1 MRRAPV
7 AIAGAIAALLAAV
20 LAAAP
25 GAQADQSAAIDPQ
38 RLMSA
43 SDIPRV
49 LGRFPAVS
57 TSSPVDPIIT
67 LCQDAN
73 YALFSVPAP
82 QRLTSVTT
90 NSSRGRLYRSIT
102 EDVYRFDS
110 PADSATAFA
119 GLVTEAARCTGT
131 STRADDSGA
140 TTDVRLTTGRIPS
153 GASSPAAPVWTQQRT
168 VTADARPDSPLAG
181 QRDIL
186 HRVFTR
192 SGDAIIVTTAFV
204 NGAASMRPA
213 QVSAVHRLAV
223 GNAARYAP
231 RR

>member
-1 MRRAPV
+1 MRRAPS
-7 AIAGAIAALLAAV
+7 AIAGAITVLMAVV

-25 GAQADQSAAIDPQ
+25 GARADQSAAIDPQ

-67 LCQDAN
+67 LCQDAD
-73 YALFSVPAP
+73 YGLFSVPAP

-90 NSSRGRLYRSIT
+90 SATRGRLYRSIT

-110 PADSATAFA
+110 PAASATAFT

-131 STRADDSGA
+131 TARTDGNGA
-140 TTDVRLTTGRIPS
+140 TTRVRLTTGRIPA
-153 GASSPAAPVWTQQRT
+153 GASSPAAPVWTQLQT
-168 VTADARPDSPLAG
+168 VTADGRPDSPLAG
-181 QRDIL
+181 HRDIL

-213 QVSAVHRLAV
+213 QVSAVHRLAA
-223 GNAARYAP
+223 GNAARYAS

>member
-1 MRRAPV
+1 MRRAPA
-7 AIAGAIAALLAAV
+7 AIAGAVTVLLAMG

-25 GAQADQSAAIDPQ
+25 GARADQSAAIDPQ

-43 SDIPRV
+43 SDIPRA
-49 LGRFPAVS
+49 LGRFPAVT

-67 LCQDAN
+67 LCQDAG
-73 YALFSVPAP
+73 YALVSVPAP

-90 NSSRGRLYRSIT
+90 NATRGRLYRSIT

-110 PADSATAFA
+110 PAQTATAFA
-119 GLVTEAARCTGT
+119 GLVTAAARCTGT
-131 STRADDSGA
+131 STRTDDSGT
-140 TTDVRLTTGRIPS
+140 TTDVRLATGRIPA
-153 GASSPAAPVWTQQRT
+153 GASSPAAPVWTQQQT
-168 VTADARPDSPLAG
+168 VTAAARPDSPLAG
-181 QRDIL
+181 HRDVL

-204 NGAASMRPA
+204 NGAAVMRPA
-213 QVSAVHRLAV
+213 QVSAVHRLAA
-223 GNAARYAP
+223 GNAARYAS